1 MVNLADEIVMDD
13 EIDEYL
19 SASDMCAP
27 KPVTDVPYMV
37 SDSLSSRDRSAI
49 LSRRIAEIERSF
61 PFLSIAD
68 LPGRE
73 SGSKPNV
80 P

>member
-1 MVNLADEIVMDD
+1 MDD

-19 SASDMCAP
+19 SASDMCVP
-27 KPVTDVPYMV
+27 KLVTDVPGTEA
-37 SDSLSSRDRSAI
+37 DSLSSHDRSAI

-68 LPGRE
+68 LLSRE

-80 P
+80 R